1 MMHGLY
7 EMGFYGLREAAHHGV
22 TCPNDMVDGTR
33 YIKSFVNGK
42 KNNDLKR
49 FLWSLVLT
57 RICRTWAWTAQA
69 AKYIS
74 THQAQKKGSKFGKQP
89 IYRGKPWRKKHK
101 NSRAYRWIG
110 KPCIRLSF
118 RRKCT
123 WCFKWLKRFN
133 ISNRT
138 ALADQAY
145 GAKAVREY
153 MTSQNAKYCIP
164 PKSLDRSLRF
174 HQLLS

>member
-1 MMHGLY
+1 MKSGIEFNISFRNEPSIQSGDLHMMHGLY

-110 KPCIRLSF
+110 KPYIRSPF

-123 WCFKWLKRFN
+123 WCFRCWNGSFACRYK
-133 ISNRT
+133 
-138 ALADQAY
+138 
-145 GAKAVREY
+145 
-153 MTSQNAKYCIP
+153 
-164 PKSLDRSLRF
+164 
-174 HQLLS
+174 